1 MTEKI
6 CIILSEGDNM
16 NLFEIILFDSTFL
29 IYPLLYFIIYMLF
42 VKTLD
47 KKKNNLCFDFAII
60 TAFYLLVK
68 FGINSYKGMYL
79 LFIDMLLLIAYLY
92 RQNRS
97 VIIINLLLIFYYYNL
112 GINIYLLILEYIIY
126 FAIYLYSK
134 KHKKV
139 SFVDIFLLIKIF
151 IVYHFYYFSLG
162 DKISIKYHNFIIL
175 MFALYIIA
183 KLLSII
189 FKRAIAMCSL
199 YKSVQNMEDDK
210 NTKESLFK
218 ITHEIKNP
226 IAVVKGYLD
235 MFNVNNIEN
244 SKKYIPI
251 IKEEINRVLVLLED
265 FLSITKIQVIK
276 EEMDLGMLF
285 DDVNDSFGLILSN
298 KNIKLNYKKA
308 DEVYI
313 FADYNRLKQ
322 VLVNLLKNSV
332 ESIQEVGNINI
343 DYTFSTNRI
352 KIIVSDNG
360 IGMDKQELES
370 LKNAFFTTKKN
381 GTGLGIYLSN
391 EIIEKHGGHMKYE
404 SIKNKGTKVTI
415 SLPYKK
421 AY

>member
-1 MTEKI
+1 
-6 CIILSEGDNM
+6 M

-47 KKKNNLCFDFAII
+47 KKKNNLCFDFALI
-60 TAFYLLVK
+60 TSFYLLVK
-68 FGINSYKGMYL
+68 FGINSYKGMQL

-97 VIIINLLLIFYYYNL
+97 IIIINFLLIFYYYNL
-112 GINIYLLILEYIIY
+112 GINVYLLIIEYAIY
-126 FAIYLYSK
+126 FCLYLYSK
-134 KHKKV
+134 KHKKI

-151 IVYHFYYFSLG
+151 IIYHFYYFSLG
-162 DKISIKYHNFIIL
+162 SKINIEYYDFIVL
-175 MFALYIIA
+175 MLALFIIA
-183 KLLSII
+183 KLISII

-199 YKSVQNMEDDK
+199 YKSVQNMENDK

-235 MFNVNNIEN
+235 MFNVNNIEH

-265 FLSITKIQVIK
+265 FLSITKIQIIK
-276 EEMDLGMLF
+276 EEMDLGVLL
-285 DDVNDSFGLILSN
+285 DDVYDSFGLILN
-298 KNIKLNYKKA
+298 DKNIELDYQKA

-313 FADYNRLKQ
+313 SADYNRLKQ

-332 ESIQEVGNINI
+332 ESIKEAGKISIN
-343 DYTFSTNRI
+343 YSLLSNKI
-352 KIIVSDNG
+352 KIIVTDNG

-404 SIKNKGTKVTI
+404 SVKNKGTKVTI